1 MTSPVVDPKVMLQVV
16 VVFQDQEMRFW
27 LPRDRPLS
35 QILEA
40 IINATPSPFTRQP
53 DLTIQYDL
61 WRKGDNSPLDLTKMP
76 ASEELRLNQVLQ
88 LKPKASQL
96 RLIFKRGLNNEITK
110 IAKPGYVIGI
120 KKGEDTPDI
129 DLTDFA
135 SKEGQERISRRHAEI
150 LLDQKGNYLLKVL
163 NPNGVFVYNDRHYEE
178 GTIVLQHNMRLLIVD
193 VSIGIDLR

>member
-40 IINATPSPFTRQP
+40 IINATPSPFTCQP